1 MYTKQ
6 VSGPYPLSC
15 ITCRERR
22 KKCDRTHPTCNR
34 CKAGGF
40 TCLGYTSRGGQ
51 NNDRLISFRQEN
63 STIRFKPNS
72 ESPPGQITNSFSD
85 TQPVQTTVGHS
96 QSTSRAGSRQPQTQ
110 YLRLPTPLI
119 RGSHNVLNDLCISS
133 THSSTYTHLN
143 LNEFE
148 SAQNNGE
155 LSSGNNKSNRV
166 QLNQSPSNKSPFD
179 VGTNYQ
185 RNESYIDYRI
195 YHDIDASTAVIEFI
209 SRQYTHAFSLMA
221 FELSSSHEGFVQSCV
236 LATVAISKSV
246 CWSLFVG
253 AKVYRA
259 AMLGYGGRTIKPY
272 TQMLDEF
279 ASQIN
284 STKWE
289 GMIIR
294 ELSGWLLA
302 TLELV
307 DLRFLID
314 PRLAQRTLHLAVPIF
329 VQITQAEPAFFQ
341 GNSSGPSLHI
351 VLLSAQAN
359 AGLARFATVDI
370 IGSFIFGSPQMILWD
385 PAFVPELARLQ
396 WDEWIP
402 GCPLYFMLVLCTINI
417 WRGQHPH
424 TRDLNE
430 WIQLEHNVQT
440 WQPQQTHC
448 LKSANS
454 WRTLGRLA
462 VQEAFRHMTLIYLY
476 MGVGTF
482 RSIDPRVQAS
492 CDQISRLC
500 NLVEANPD
508 LSVHLFFPAIAAG
521 VCARKE
527 KHRSALWK
535 CVNKAETCKSFLF
548 KGVGFSKVLGHLWH
562 GPASNGTEII
572 WEDYLAL
579 VQEITRITG

>member
-1 MYTKQ
+1 
-6 VSGPYPLSC
+6 
-15 ITCRERR
+15 
-22 KKCDRTHPTCNR
+22 
-34 CKAGGF
+34 
-40 TCLGYTSRGGQ
+40 
-51 NNDRLISFRQEN
+51 
-63 STIRFKPNS
+63 
-72 ESPPGQITNSFSD
+72 
-85 TQPVQTTVGHS
+85 VQTTVGHS

-209 SRQYTHAFSLMA
+209 SRQCKLSHTTVLAIVTDEPIDTHAFSLMA

-302 TLELV
+302 TLE
-307 DLRFLID
+307 
-314 PRLAQRTLHLAVPIF
+314 
-329 VQITQAEPAFFQ
+329 
-341 GNSSGPSLHI
+341 
-351 VLLSAQAN
+351 
-359 AGLARFATVDI
+359 
-370 IGSFIFGSPQMILWD
+370 
-385 PAFVPELARLQ
+385 
-396 WDEWIP
+396 
-402 GCPLYFMLVLCTINI
+402 
-417 WRGQHPH
+417 
-424 TRDLNE
+424 
-430 WIQLEHNVQT
+430 
-440 WQPQQTHC
+440 
-448 LKSANS
+448 
-454 WRTLGRLA
+454 
-462 VQEAFRHMTLIYLY
+462 
-476 MGVGTF
+476 
-482 RSIDPRVQAS
+482 
-492 CDQISRLC
+492 
-500 NLVEANPD
+500 
-508 LSVHLFFPAIAAG
+508 
-521 VCARKE
+521 
-527 KHRSALWK
+527 
-535 CVNKAETCKSFLF
+535 
-548 KGVGFSKVLGHLWH
+548 VGFSML
-562 GPASNGTEII
+562 
-572 WEDYLAL
+572 
-579 VQEITRITG
+579 TGEAH